1 MKNKKTELY
10 IKYLFVD
17 LILLNL
23 VFWGVSV
30 WHHSTH
36 GVEIV
41 PWYMYYL
48 HTNLSWM
55 VASYLLKEG
64 ILSLYDDFSVRLKY
78 ISSQFAVFLLI
89 AISLAFIVLPS
100 SFSKL
105 FLFEFSLVFY
115 VFRLI
120 YYWILKRWLLIRFSN
135 GSSSNRTIIVGMNE
149 TSFRLKEMLENNPIL
164 GFKFI
169 GFVAGDGQNTAKSLG
184 KNDQLSDII
193 CKENIQS
200 VFVTMPL
207 TGFEEN
213 VVDYLGICNH
223 WGVRLRF
230 IPENQLL
237 FKQRS
242 QWESMGDLLLINPQE
257 MPLDSLDSRIFK
269 RLFDLVFSG
278 LVILLLLSWMTPVI
292 ALLIK
297 LSSKG
302 PVFFIQ
308 ERTGIN
314 KRTFKCL
321 KFRSMQVNDQADVL
335 QAKVGDT
342 RITPIGSFLRRTNLD
357 EFPQFINVFLGQM
370 SVVGPRPHMLKHTE
384 MYSRLI
390 DHYLIRHYIKPGV
403 TGWAQVNGYRG
414 ETNELWMMEK
424 RIEYDIEYIKNWSFS
439 WDVKIVCKTVFSK
452 DAYHN
457 LG

>member
-17 LILLNL
+17 IILLN
-23 VFWGVSV
+23 VAFWGVSI
-30 WHHSTH
+30 WQYEMN
-36 GVEIV
+36 GVKLA
-41 PWYMYYL
+41 PWFMYYL
-48 HTNLSWM
+48 HVILSWIA
-55 VASYLLKEG
+55 ASYVFKER
-64 ILSLYDDFSVRLKY
+64 ILSLYDEFSVRFKY
-78 ISSQFAVFLLI
+78 ISSQLAVFLLI

-105 FLFEFSLVFY
+105 FLFELTVAFYGLRLV
-115 VFRLI
+115 
-120 YYWILKRWLLIRFSN
+120 YYWGLKRWLLSHYSEGN
-135 GSSSNRTIIVGMNE
+135 YSNRAIIVGINE
-149 TSFRLKEMLENNPIL
+149 TSLRLREMIESNPIL

-169 GFVAGDGQNTAKSLG
+169 GYVAGEGQDATITLG
-184 KNDQLSDII
+184 KNDQLSEILSG
-193 CKENIQS
+193 KNIQS
-200 VFVTMPL
+200 LFVTMPL
-207 TGFEEN
+207 MGNEEN
-213 VVDYLGICNH
+213 AVDYLGICNH
-223 WGVRLRF
+223 LGVRLRF
-230 IPENQLL
+230 IPENQLF
-237 FKQRS
+237 FKNRS
-242 QWESMGDLLLINPQE
+242 QWETMGDLLLINPQE
-257 MPLDSLDSRIFK
+257 IPLDRFDSRFLK
-269 RLFDLVFSG
+269 RIFDLLFSG
-278 LVILLLLSWMTPVI
+278 LVIILLLSWMTPLI

-314 KRTFKCL
+314 KKTFKCL
-321 KFRSMQVNDQADVL
+321 KFRSMQVNNLADVL
-335 QAKVGDT
+335 QAKAGDN

-384 MYSRLI
+384 LYSGLI
-390 DHYLIRHYIKPGV
+390 DHYLVRHYIKPGV

-424 RIEYDIEYIKNWSFS
+424 RIEYDIEYIKNWSLA
-439 WDVKIVCKTVFSK
+439 WDLKIVVKTVFSK

-457 LG
+457 LV